1 MTEKITCF
9 LNISFITK
17 NSDFNIIFEKS
28 KEEKST
34 LVKIRITENN
44 EPITIKKAKNRGF
57 SFSII
62 KNKSGYD
69 QDKKFISLSP
79 NIENLK
85 IFHNDKTIYKNDH
98 INFFIK
104 ESIKG
109 DLIQTNLT
117 PD

>member
-17 NSDFNIIFEKS
+17 NGDFNIIFEKS

-44 EPITIKKAKNRGF
+44 EPITIKEAKNRGF
-57 SFSII
+57 SFLII
-62 KNKSGYD
+62 KNKTGYN

-98 INFFIK
+98 IISLSKNPLKKI
-104 ESIKG
+104 
-109 DLIQTNLT
+109 
-117 PD
+117 